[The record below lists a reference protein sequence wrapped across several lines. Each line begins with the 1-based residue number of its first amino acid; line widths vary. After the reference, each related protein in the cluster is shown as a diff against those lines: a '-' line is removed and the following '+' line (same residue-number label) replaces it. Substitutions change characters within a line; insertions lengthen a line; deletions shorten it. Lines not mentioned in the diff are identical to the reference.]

1 MQKKVLTEVDLY
13 IGEIS
18 MPKGFEIDRDK
29 IRNDIIESYVKQKRI
44 NTNPQAYAFDD
55 YVVPFSQPL
64 QWTQDYMRDHWR
76 VEYGYT
82 LVQKNMHGNVMHPK
96 EKSWTRHQVE
106 PVDLLNSPDYTF
118 IYGVDV
124 KEGSSECIIE
134 YDDNRRK
141 NRTWHL
147 PIKNNEFIM
156 FPATNKYSF
165 SPNTSNGLNIILT
178 INYEYI

>member
-13 IGEIS
+13 YGKVD
-18 MPKGFEIDRDK
+18 MPKGFEIDRDQ

-44 NTNPQAYAFDD
+44 SNNPKAYAFDD

-64 QWTQDYMRDHWR
+64 QWTQDYIRDHWR
-76 VEYGYT
+76 VEYDRT
-82 LVQKNMHGNVMHPK
+82 LVFKNMHGNVMHPK
-96 EKSWTRHQVE
+96 EKSWTRNQVE
-106 PVDLLNSPDYTF
+106 PVDLLHSADYTL

-141 NRTWHL
+141 NRTWHT
-147 PIKNNEFIM
+147 PIKNNHFIM
-156 FPATNKYSF
+156 FPSTNKYSF
-165 SPNTSNGLNIILT
+165 SPNTSKGLNIILT

>member
-1 MQKKVLTEVDLY
+1 MQKVVLSEIDLY
-13 IGEIS
+13 HGEVA
-18 MPKGFEIDRDK
+18 MPKGFDINLEK
-29 IRNDIIESYVKQKRI
+29 IRNDIIESYIRQKRI
-44 NTNPQAYAFDD
+44 SDNPKAYTFDD

-64 QWTQDYMRDHWR
+64 QWMQDYIRDHWR
-76 VEYGYT
+76 VEYGST
-82 LVQKNMHGNVMHPK
+82 LVQRNMHGNVMHPQ

-106 PVDLLNSPDYTF
+106 PVDLRNSPDYTL

-141 NRTWHL
+141 NRTWHIPL
-147 PIKNNEFIM
+147 KNNEFIM

-165 SPNTSNGLNIILT
+165 SPNTSNSLNVILT

>member
-13 IGEIS
+13 HGEVD
-18 MPKGFEIDRDK
+18 MPKGFEIDRDQ
-29 IRNDIIESYVKQKRI
+29 IRNDIIESFVKKKRI
-44 NTNPQAYAFDD
+44 NDNPMQYSFDD
-55 YVVPFSQPL
+55 YVVNYSQPL
-64 QWTQDYMRDHWR
+64 QWLQDYIRDHWK
-76 VEYGYT
+76 VEYGHT
-82 LVQKNMHGNVMHPK
+82 LVTRNIHGNVMHPQ
-96 EKSWTRHQVE
+96 EKSWVRCQVD
-106 PVDLLNSPDYTF
+106 PVDLRNSPDYTL
-118 IYGVDV
+118 IYAVDV

-141 NRTWHL
+141 NRTWHI
-147 PIKNNEFIM
+147 PIKDNHFIM